1 METKT
6 VKLSRLNIADY
17 NPRQDLQPGDS
28 RYENIKKSVDKFG
41 LVVPIIVNR
50 NGMRIISG
58 HQRYKI
64 LKSQGVT
71 ETEVIIVELDEEK
84 EKLLNLALNKIRG
97 QWDMTKLSELL
108 NEFDEEQLSFTG
120 FSAEEIEALTEE
132 YDEALEDVIGET
144 EPEDEEK
151 DAQEGTEEDR
161 EATEEGVLVY
171 LSFEKKED
179 ALAWLEAHK
188 IKKTFGATNNININ
202 VKGGEYDVDGD

>member
-6 VKLSRLNIADY
+6 VKLSRLKIADY

-28 RYENIKKSVDKFG
+28 RYEDIKKSVDKFG

-50 NGMRIISG
+50 NGMRIVSG

-64 LKSQGVT
+64 LKAQGVK
-71 ETEVIIVELDEEK
+71 ETEVVIVDLDEDK

-108 NEFDEEQLSFTG
+108 KDFDEEQVEFSG
-120 FSAEEIEALTEE
+120 FSAEEIQALTEE
-132 YDEALEDVIGET
+132 YEEALEDVIGET
-144 EPEDEEK
+144 EDEDEEK
-151 DAQEGTEEDR
+151 DAQEGTERTQET
-161 EATEEGVLVY
+161 TEQEVLVY

-179 ALAWLEAHK
+179 ALAWLTAHK
-188 IKKTFGATNNININ
+188 IKKTFGANNNININ
-202 VKGGEYDVDGD
+202 VKGGEYDVDGN

>member
-64 LKSQGVT
+64 LKAQGVT

-151 DAQEGTEEDR
+151 DAQEGTEDDR

>member
-28 RYENIKKSVDKFG
+28 RYENIKKIVDKFG

-64 LKSQGVT
+64 LKAQGVT

-151 DAQEGTEEDR
+151 DAQEGTEDDR

>member
-6 VKLSRLNIADY
+6 VKLSRLNIAEY

-28 RYENIKKSVDKFG
+28 RYEDIKKSVDKFG

-50 NGMRIISG
+50 NGMRIVSG

-64 LKSQGVT
+64 LKAQGVK
-71 ETEVIIVELDEEK
+71 ETEVVIVDLDEEK
-84 EKLLNLALNKIRG
+84 EKLLNVALNKIRG

-108 NEFDEEQLSFTG
+108 KGFDEEQIEFSG

-132 YDEALEDVIGET
+132 YEEALEGAIEET
-144 EPEDEEK
+144 APEDEQK
-151 DAQEGTEEDR
+151 DAQEGTEAPQ
-161 EATEEGVLVY
+161 EATEEEVLVY

-179 ALAWLEAHK
+179 ALAWLTAHK

-202 VKGGEYDVDGD
+202 VRDGEYDVDGN

>member
-6 VKLSRLNIADY
+6 VKLSRLKIADY

-28 RYENIKKSVDKFG
+28 RYESIKKSVNKFG

-64 LKSQGVT
+64 LKAQGVT

-108 NEFDEEQLSFTG
+108 HEFDDEQLSFTG

-132 YDEALEDVIGET
+132 YEEALEDVIGET
-144 EPEDEEK
+144 APEDEEK
-151 DAQEGTEEDR
+151 DAQEGTEKDR